1 MSALP
6 ATANGGRVS
15 LHTSSMTPE
24 QVALIKRQIC
34 RPAKREAT
42 DDELALFVGQC
53 ERTGLDPFARQI
65 YAVFR
70 WDKRSSGEKMTV
82 QASIDGFR
90 LIAERTDRYLGQDGP
105 FWCGQDGQWTDI
117 WLAKEPPA
125 AARVVVRKV
134 LAGMIAE
141 TPAVAHYREY
151 VVTSTDGRPTGL
163 WPSKPA
169 LMLAKCG
176 EALALRK
183 AFPQE
188 LSGLYTAEEMGQ
200 AEVVT
205 PVEPVA
211 VIEATS
217 SAQAPP
223 PLPEGKLTELKGL
236 IRDAGWTAGA
246 LRLRL
251 TAQGVADVSG
261 DLQLVLARLTLEQAR
276 DLGSQALDAI
286 TARDAEAPGVDYAAA
301 RAEADAEI
309 AAS

>member
-1 MSALP
+1 MNAL
-6 ATANGGRVS
+6 ATRNGAG
-15 LHTSSMTPE
+15 LHTSAMTPE

-34 RPAKREAT
+34 RPSKREAT

-70 WDKRSSGEKMTV
+70 WDSRSKGEKMTV

-105 FWCGQDGQWTDI
+105 FWCGPDGEWTDT
-117 WLAKEPPA
+117 WLKAEPPA

-134 LAGMIAE
+134 LSGMVAE

-151 VVTSTDGRPTGL
+151 VVLNADRKPTGL

-200 AEVVT
+200 AETVA

-211 VIEATS
+211 VIAATTH
-217 SAQAPP
+217 P
-223 PLPEGKLTELKGL
+223 T
-236 IRDAGWTAGA
+236 
-246 LRLRL
+246 
-251 TAQGVADVSG
+251 
-261 DLQLVLARLTLEQAR
+261 
-276 DLGSQALDAI
+276 ALDAE
-286 TARDAEAPGVDYAAA
+286 TVELADDAAQNALKAAA
-301 RAEADAEI
+301 AGLPMRKVRLALGAAGITPGASAAAFFAHVPAPVVDALAAELGAMPRPDEPEAT
-309 AAS
+309 A